1 MSQENVEVVRRGNA
15 AFNRGDYE
23 GFAESLH
30 PDVEFRDHAHAA
42 DAPEALKG
50 AQALRSLLSEWRETF
65 DDFRAEISEYIEAG
79 DHVVCVTRWTGWG
92 KASDAAVDVSQVD
105 VYQLREGKIV
115 RVTLAYPD
123 KKTALEAG
131 WAVGADFA
139 GIGTSRPTR
148 AAASAGSVPLE
159 GRCLPLPRERPG
171 VSGGLG
177 WDPGKPQGGSPSWQ
191 RSPSSPSIRPI
202 FARPPTPKHGK
213 C

>member
-1 MSQENVEVVRRGNA
+1 MSQEKVEVVRRGNA

-79 DHVVCVTRWTGWG
+79 DHVVCVTRWTGRG

-105 VYQLREGKIV
+105 IYQLRERKIV

-123 KKTALEAG
+123 KKTALEA
-131 WAVGADFA
+131 VGLSD
-139 GIGTSRPTR
+139 
-148 AAASAGSVPLE
+148 
-159 GRCLPLPRERPG
+159 
-171 VSGGLG
+171 GLR
-177 WDPGKPQGGSPSWQ
+177 WN
-191 RSPSSPSIRPI
+191 RY
-202 FARPPTPKHGK
+202 
-213 C
+213 